1 MNHPSR
7 LPLIALKNSLHP
19 MKSEPKTSS
28 FANWRA
34 KNWSTW
40 HVGAKMIRSCLGD
53 QLCIYV
59 TVNYVGYSYL
69 TMDKHTDPK
78 KCIYI
83 YIYIYACMHACMQAY
98 LLPYLL
104 TYSLTC
110 LLTYS
115 LTYSLTHLLTDLLT
129 YLLAYSIKYLITSLL
144 YSLAYLKLCDYVQ
157 YIAFID
163 MDIHGS
169 FRISIVLTF

>member
-1 MNHPSR
+1 
-7 LPLIALKNSLHP
+7 
-19 MKSEPKTSS
+19 
-28 FANWRA
+28 
-34 KNWSTW
+34 
-40 HVGAKMIRSCLGD
+40 MIRSCLGD

-83 YIYIYACMHACMQAY
+83 CMHACMHACMQAD
-98 LLPYLL
+98 LLASLL
-104 TYSLTC
+104 TYL
-110 LLTYS
+110 
-115 LTYSLTHLLTDLLT
+115 LTHLLVYLLTHSLTHLLT

>member
-1 MNHPSR
+1 
-7 LPLIALKNSLHP
+7 
-19 MKSEPKTSS
+19 
-28 FANWRA
+28 
-34 KNWSTW
+34 
-40 HVGAKMIRSCLGD
+40 
-53 QLCIYV
+53 
-59 TVNYVGYSYL
+59 
-69 TMDKHTDPK
+69 
-78 KCIYI
+78 
-83 YIYIYACMHACMQAY
+83 MHAGILTCF
-98 LLPYLL
+98 LTYLL
-104 TYSLTC
+104 THSLTC

-115 LTYSLTHLLTDLLT
+115 LTYSLTHLLT